1 MAARRI
7 ALIAGATGLTGSHLL
22 TQLLK
27 DDRYSRITSLVRKA
41 SPTTDRNRLQLVV
54 DFNKLPA
61 LSKADDAYCCL
72 GTTIKKAGSQAAFR
86 KVDFEFVMNFA
97 HAAKSA
103 GAYRFLVVS
112 SIGANARS
120 SIFYS
125 RVKGEME
132 NALREI
138 GFGALHI
145 FQPSLILGERKEQ
158 RAAERFDIA
167 VFNVMGVAMLGPMRK
182 YRPIN
187 STTIAKAMIEAAFSD
202 SVGANTYQSDAIE
215 NLSGSSLL

>member
-7 ALIAGATGLTGSHLL
+7 ALVAGSTGLTGGHLL

-27 DDRYSRITSLVRKA
+27 DDRYLRIISLVRKA
-41 SPTTDRNRLQLVV
+41 SPTTNRNHLQQVV

-86 KVDFEFVMNFA
+86 KVDFEFVLNFA
-97 HAAKSA
+97 LAAKNA
-103 GAYRFLVVS
+103 GARRFLVVS

-120 SIFYS
+120 NIFYS
-125 RVKGEME
+125 RIKGEME
-132 NALREI
+132 NASHEI

-158 RAAERFDIA
+158 RAVESLGIA
-167 VFNVMGVAMLGPMRK
+167 IFNVMGVAMLGPMRK

-202 SVGANTYQSDAIE
+202 SVGTNTYQSDAIE
-215 NLSGSSLL
+215 NLSSSSLL

>member
-1 MAARRI
+1 MAAQRI
-7 ALIAGATGLTGSHLL
+7 ALVAGATGLTGGHLL

-41 SPTTDRNRLQLVV
+41 SPKTNRNRLQLVV
-54 DFNKLPA
+54 DFNKLPT

-86 KVDFEFVMNFA
+86 KVDFEFVVNFA
-97 HAAKSA
+97 RAARNA
-103 GAYRFLVVS
+103 GAHRFMVVS
-112 SIGANARS
+112 SIGANAQS

-158 RAAERFDIA
+158 RAAERLGIA

-202 SVGANTYQSDAIE
+202 SVGTNTYQSDAIE
-215 NLSGSSLL
+215 NLSCSSRL

>member
-1 MAARRI
+1 MAAQRI
-7 ALIAGATGLTGSHLL
+7 ALVAGATGLTGGHLL

-27 DDRYSRITSLVRKA
+27 DDRYSRIISLDRKT
-41 SPTTDRNRLQLVV
+41 SPTTNRNRLQRVV

-86 KVDFEFVMNFA
+86 EVDFEFVLNFA
-97 HAAKSA
+97 RAAKNA
-103 GAYRFLVVS
+103 GAHRFLVVS

-120 SIFYS
+120 NIFYS

-138 GFGALHI
+138 SFGALHI

-158 RAAERFDIA
+158 RAVERFGIA
-167 VFNVMGVAMLGPMRK
+167 VFNVMGVAMLGPLRK
-182 YRPIN
+182 YQPIN

-202 SVGANTYQSDAIE
+202 LAGTNIYQSDAIKKMVGCP
-215 NLSGSSLL
+215 LF